1 MLPSLQYVFLLV
13 PVIHALAPSPGL
25 SPDPGSMSRVIFNEF
40 SNLTEEQALIMAFNY
55 TTTLFMADNPIPVSV
70 PATFAFDPRSPLKQ
84 LLPSHVKINAGLDH
98 YNLPTEFDF
107 HLFPPDDVLAP
118 LYKYELENVKPTK
131 IILGKKLDPHLVDKE
146 HLTLMLENALTL
158 PRHSQRNSTLADS
171 IGQYIMRKFGKIGL
185 LTGTQVFFPTQFH
198 SMFWDDGEDIS
209 EGSNIIGIY
218 PGDMFGTHED
228 KIVVVGAHWD
238 TTGFTD
244 GYNDNGSGVA
254 AMIEVARALAAS
266 GCRLKYSVLFVA
278 FDKEE
283 VGSQGSHEFV
293 RSYLVP
299 EFFKGSEWPEFQGA
313 FIMDTIMNFNE
324 TENSQSIPELWR
336 GKISETVYDEVEEDE
351 FRGNYISLVSREGPE
366 KELADLIE
374 KHWNKLSTDEDF
386 KTMVNSKPEKFK
398 LRRYEIGLGATIPS
412 TIELTDHIHFLRSD
426 HARFWYSNETD
437 YQLSLRGLLFTDTG
451 PYRGAMRECYHRE
464 CDSKRRNHK
473 SEFASYDFLAQ
484 TVQTVIDAVSDL
496 TRAQCSASPRQKK
509 LQSHSDKGSSDWTIE
524 TETESVEEAS
534 VVHIENIDEAGD
546 GDDTNNVISI
556 PMDNDVYEVVDKYD
570 PAVNNVVPSCG
581 SLFGTIAGHICSVY
595 FMFYWIHGRLSL
607 ISNL

>member
-1 MLPSLQYVFLLV
+1 MLSRFLLFV
-13 PVIHALAPSPGL
+13 ATSLPVIQPLAP

-40 SNLTEEQALIMAFNY
+40 TNLTDEQALIMAFNY
-55 TTTLFMADNPIPVSV
+55 TTTLFMADEPIPVSV
-70 PATFAFDPRSPLKQ
+70 PATFAFDPQSPLKH

-98 YNLPTEFDF
+98 YNLPTEYDF

-118 LYKYELENVKPTK
+118 LYKYELENEKPTK
-131 IILGKKLDPHLVDKE
+131 IILGKRLDPHLVDKE

-158 PRHSQRNSTLADS
+158 PRHSQRNATLADS

-185 LTGTQVFFPTQFH
+185 LTGTQVFHPTQFH
-198 SMFWDDGEDIS
+198 SMFWEEGEKIA

-218 PGDMFGTHED
+218 PGEKFGTHED
-228 KIVVVGAHWD
+228 KIVLVGAHWD

-266 GCRLKYSVLFVA
+266 GCELMYSVLFVA

-313 FIMDTIMNFNE
+313 FILDTIMNFNE
-324 TENSQSIPELWR
+324 TVDSQSFPDSWR
-336 GKISETVYDEVEEDE
+336 EKIFGNAYEKVSEDG
-351 FRGNYISLVSREGPE
+351 FRGNFISLVSREGPE

-386 KTMVNSKPEKFK
+386 ITMVNSRPEKFK
-398 LRRYEIGLGATIPS
+398 MRRYEIGLGATIPS
-412 TIELTDHIHFLRSD
+412 TLELTDHIHFLRSD

-451 PYRGAMRECYHRE
+451 PYRGAMKDCYHRE

-473 SEFASYDFLAQ
+473 AEFASYDFLAQ
-484 TVQTVIDAVSDL
+484 TVQTVIDSVSDL
-496 TRAQCSASPRQKK
+496 TQAQCKDSARQQR
-509 LQSHSDKGSSDWTIE
+509 LERYSDKGSSDWTIE
-524 TETESVEEAS
+524 SEEESVEEAS
-534 VVHIENIDEAGD
+534 VVHIETLEESGSD
-546 GDDTNNVISI
+546 DDTNEVIHI
-556 PMDNDVYEVVDKYD
+556 GKDNEVYEVVEKYD
-570 PAVNNVVPSCG
+570 TVDHVIPSSG
-581 SLFGTIAGHICSVY
+581 PLLAPICAIYCLS
-595 FMFYWIHGRLSL
+595 YWVLAYMM
-607 ISNL
+607 